1 MIEIKNDSKSFKALM
16 VTQFLGAFSDNAFKI
31 IISLFAMRIL
41 VDPRAHAQ
49 FVSIVGAL
57 FIIPFLIVSPYAGYF
72 ADKFRKRNI
81 IVLVKIAEI
90 VIMTLG
96 FFALS
101 SGSLVFMCVILFLM
115 AAQSAFFGPA
125 KYGILPELLDES
137 SLSQGNGFMQMWT
150 FLAIILG
157 TACGGQLITL
167 FSANVQYSS
176 FILILLGVAGTIS
189 SLFISK
195 GEAASSKTKFELNF
209 VKDSVMS
216 LKEIIRKRSLFHT
229 LLSIT
234 FFWFLGL
241 VIQMNTLV
249 YGKNILGLSDIRTSL
264 LVVFASVGIGVGS
277 ALAGRLSGN
286 KIEFGIVPLGAIGV
300 TLSCI
305 FLGEPRPSFF
315 GAIIRLVLLGLS
327 AGFYIVPL
335 NTFFQQK
342 SPVNKRGKYLAVL
355 NVTNSL
361 GILLGSIFLWFCGS
375 YMRFDPAQV
384 FFILGLLSVIGTALI
399 FKYLP
404 DAFLRF
410 FNWVLTHS
418 VYQIRVVGEENL
430 PERGGAL
437 LVCNHVSYADPS
449 LILASTKRHIRFL
462 VFRNIY
468 NIFFLK
474 PLCKIMK
481 AIPVSLND
489 SPKEIMKSLSEARKA
504 VEEGHIVCIFAEGGL
519 TRTGNLLPFNRG
531 FQYIMKDLDAP
542 IIPVNIDSI
551 WGSIFSYDDGKFFW
565 KVPKRA
571 LYPVTISYG
580 KPMPSNSQAH
590 EVRLAVQELW
600 AKAFKL
606 RGKYQEKLHMAFI
619 REAKKRPF
627 KFALADSTG
636 LNFKY
641 IEALGSVMLFSEKLF
656 PKNEDPIDKGSE
668 MVGVLLPSSC
678 LGAVVNGAALMVG
691 KVPVNLNFTA
701 SKESID
707 SAIKQCEITKII
719 TSRKFLSKA
728 NLDDRPGMIFLE
740 DLKDKISKA
749 EKILSVLKALIMP
762 IFLIKKLYVRGD
774 KYNVEDLATIIFS
787 SGSTGEPKGVM
798 LSHANIFSN
807 VEGFYQVG
815 QVKRNDVV
823 MGVLPFFHSFGF
835 TACMCFPL
843 GTGLG
848 VVYHSNPL
856 DASTIGKLVE
866 KFKATIIV
874 GTPTFFSAYIRKCTK
889 EQFSTLRLAVAG
901 AEKFKE
907 KIATDFAEKFGIV
920 PFEGYGATELSPIVS
935 MGVPNFENASGTIK
949 QIGNKAGKVGQPIPG
964 VVAKIVDPDTFELL
978 GEGKEGLLLI
988 KGANVMKGYLK
999 NPEKT
1004 QEVLKDGWYITGD
1017 IATIDKEGFICI
1029 TDRLSRF
1036 SKIGGEMVPHV
1047 KVEEEILNIL
1057 NTSELVCTVTSVADE
1072 KKGEKLVVLYVGDIN
1087 VEDIIKHLSEKEL
1100 PNLWIPK
1107 KDNFFKI
1114 NEIPILGSGKIDLK
1128 TIKSKAKELSEIK
1141 ELE

>member
-1 MIEIKNDSKSFKALM
+1 MMDRKCDSKSFKALM
-16 VTQFLGAFSDNAFKI
+16 VTQFLGAFADNAFKI

-41 VDPRAHAQ
+41 LDTRAHAQ

-57 FIIPFLIVSPYAGYF
+57 FIIPFIIVSPYAGYF
-72 ADKFRKRNI
+72 ADRFRKRDI
-81 IVLVKIAEI
+81 IVLAKIAEI
-90 VIMTLG
+90 VIMILG

-101 SGSLVFMCVILFLM
+101 SGSLVFMCIILFLM
-115 AAQSAFFGPA
+115 ATQSAFFGPA
-125 KYGILPELLDES
+125 KYGVLPELLDES
-137 SLSQGNGFMQMWT
+137 ELSKGNGFMQMWT

-157 TACGGQLITL
+157 TASGGQLITL
-167 FSANVQYSS
+167 FSVNVQYSS
-176 FILILLGVAGTIS
+176 FVLIFISVAGTIS

-195 GEAASSKTKFELNF
+195 GEAASTKTKFELNF
-209 VKDSVMS
+209 IKDSFLS
-216 LKEIIRKRSLFHT
+216 LKEIIRKKPLFHT
-229 LLSIT
+229 LLSVA

-241 VIQMNTLV
+241 VIQMNTIV
-249 YGKNILGLSDIRTSL
+249 YGKNILGLSDMKTSL
-264 LVVFASVGIGVGS
+264 LVVFASIGIGVGS

-300 TLSCI
+300 TLSCL
-305 FLGEPRPSFF
+305 FLGEPNPSFA
-315 GAIIRLVLLGLS
+315 GAIIRLIILGLS

-342 SPVNKRGKYLAVL
+342 SPANKRGKYLALL
-355 NVTNSL
+355 NVTNSF

-375 YMRFDPAQV
+375 FMRFDPAQV
-384 FFILGLLSVIGTALI
+384 FFTLGILSVIGTALI

-410 FNWVLTHS
+410 FNWVLTHTF
-418 VYQIRVVGEENL
+418 YKIKVVGEENL
-430 PERGGAL
+430 PDKGGVL
-437 LVCNHVSYADPS
+437 LVCNHVSYVDPS
-449 LILASTKRHIRFL
+449 LILASTKRHVRFL
-462 VFRNIY
+462 VFRKIY
-468 NIFFLK
+468 DSFFLK

-481 AIPVSLND
+481 AIPVSLHD
-489 SPKEIMKSLSEARKA
+489 SPKEIVKSLNEARKA
-504 VEEGHIVCIFAEGGL
+504 VEEGHVVCIFAEGGL

-531 FQYIMKDLDAP
+531 FQHIMKDLDAP
-542 IIPVNIDSI
+542 IVPVNIDCI

-565 KVPKRA
+565 KMPKRA

-580 KPMPSNSQAH
+580 KPMPANSQAH

-600 AKAFKL
+600 AKAFNL

-636 LNFKY
+636 MKLNY
-641 IEALGSVMLFSEKLF
+641 IEALGSVIMFSKKLF
-656 PKNEDPIDKGSE
+656 PRNEDPIDKESE
-668 MVGVLLPSSC
+668 MIGVLLPSSC

-701 SKESID
+701 SKESIA
-707 SAIKQCEITKII
+707 SAIKQCEMKKII
-719 TSRKFLSKA
+719 TSRKFLSKV
-728 NLDDRPGMIFLE
+728 NIHEQEGMIFLE
-740 DLKDKISKA
+740 DLKEKISKK
-749 EKILSVLKALIMP
+749 EKVLSVLNALMMP
-762 IFLIKKLYVRGD
+762 MFLIKNIYVRGD
-774 KYNVEDLATIIFS
+774 KYNVNDMATVIFS

-848 VVYHSNPL
+848 VVYHPNPL
-856 DASTIGKLVE
+856 DASTIGNLIQKY
-866 KFKATIIV
+866 KATIIV

-907 KIATDFAEKFGIV
+907 KVATDFTEKFGIV

-935 MGVPNFENASGTIK
+935 MGVPDFENESGTIK
-949 QIGNKAGKVGQPIPG
+949 QTGNKAGKVGQPIPG
-964 VVAKIVDPDTFELL
+964 VVAKVVDPDTFELL
-978 GEGKEGLLLI
+978 ADDKEGLLLI
-988 KGANVMKGYLK
+988 KGANVMKGYLN
-999 NPEKT
+999 NPQKT
-1004 QEVLKDGWYITGD
+1004 QEVLRDGWYITGD

-1047 KVEEEILNIL
+1047 KVEEEILNVL
-1057 NTSELVCTVTSVADE
+1057 NTSEPVCTVTSVSDE

-1087 VEDIIKHLSEKEL
+1087 VDDIVKQLGERAL

-1107 KDNFFKI
+1107 KDCFFKI
-1114 NEIPILGSGKIDLK
+1114 DEIPMLGSGKMDLK
-1128 TIKSKAKELSEIK
+1128 TIKAKAKELSEVK
-1141 ELE
+1141 GAE